1 VDPAAEADV
10 LGRVLAG
17 DVEGVRVGEHA
28 RVAVGRAEEQRDLLP
43 ARDRLARDLDAVLE
57 HPALEE
63 LEWGVPADQLLDR
76 GPGLDLAGSKV
87 VWALWWPG
95 AIHER
100 GGRGHAYI
108 DSDSDDQY
116 EALSRIWRGEEGYAF
131 FEIFNSTFDE
141 PGAVD
146 RVAIDLEVDGKSSS
160 ISVNGIADAV
170 MTPLRSPVSGE
181 VNDVR
186 IVKEGGF
193 IWADG
198 EIATNERIKVETPE
212 ISFEVAGRHSVFAPF
227 EYANS

>member
-1 VDPAAEADV
+1 MATWTISGTYLEFCNCDPGCGCYFKGSPNSAEGNCQAL
-10 LGRVLAG
+10 LGHRIE
-17 DVEGVRVGEHA
+17 EGAFDE
-28 RVAVGRAEEQRDLLP
+28 
-43 ARDRLARDLDAVLE
+43 
-57 HPALEE
+57 
-63 LEWGVPADQLLDR
+63 
-76 GPGLDLAGSKV
+76 LDLAGSKV

-108 DSDSDDQY
+108 DCESDDQY
-116 EALSRIWRGEEGYAF
+116 EALSRIWRGEEGYSF
-131 FEIFNSTFDE
+131 FEIFNSTFAE

-181 VNDVR
+181 VNNVK

-193 IWADG
+193 IWSDG